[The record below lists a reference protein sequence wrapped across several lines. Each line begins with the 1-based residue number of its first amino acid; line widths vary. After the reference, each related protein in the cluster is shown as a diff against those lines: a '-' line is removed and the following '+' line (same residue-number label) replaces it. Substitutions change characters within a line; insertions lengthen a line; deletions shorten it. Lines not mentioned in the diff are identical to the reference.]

1 MQGTISFLNRQRGF
15 FFIAAKTK
23 RGTGWQVDRFFSHLN
38 RITVYECD
46 DSEVQEGC
54 PVTFEIAPGEVPP
67 GRERT
72 AINITVYAKP
82 SPAAMTAAGAALSGQ
97 ATEKETVTFGGAA

>member
-38 RITVYECD
+38 RITVFECD
-46 DSEVQEGC
+46 ESEVQEGC
-54 PVTFEIAPGEVPP
+54 PVMFDIAPGEVPP

-82 SPAAMTAAGAALSGQ
+82 STAVMTAAATALSGQ
-97 ATEKETVTFGGAA
+97 MEQKETVGGDL

>member
-1 MQGTISFLNRQRGF
+1 MQGTISFFNRQRGF
-15 FFIAAKTK
+15 FLFAAKTK
-23 RGTGWQVDRFFSHLN
+23 RGSGWQVDRFFSHLN

-46 DSEVQEGC
+46 ESEVQEGC
-54 PVTFEIAPGEVPP
+54 SVSFDIAPGEVPP

-82 SPAAMTAAGAALSGQ
+82 SPVVMTAAATALSG
-97 ATEKETVTFGGAA
+97 EKERVGGAA

>member
-82 SPAAMTAAGAALSGQ
+82 SPGTMTAATAALSGPTEQ
-97 ATEKETVTFGGAA
+97 KATVGGGL